1 MFVPLRQIWVLN
13 PTSEEYILDDVS
25 NPLSMLTW
33 LFLRLI
39 ERSHLPFCP
48 VMNIKAGTD
57 PEDTY
62 MKMLTQLSK
71 VTGNIAD
78 AVMERAPTLRSLFES
93 YQNEPDHHRRNA
105 LLSNVVVCIS

>member
-1 MFVPLRQIWVLN
+1 MAF
-13 PTSEEYILDDVS
+13 
-25 NPLSMLTW
+25 
-33 LFLRLI
+33 FLRLI